1 MNRVKGLMDKI
12 LSAVCALLLLFMTA
26 LATYQV
32 ASRYIFKNPSTMSED
47 LLSYS
52 FVWVSLLGTALVFG
66 QKDHMSLTLFSDKFT
81 GKGKLALSVFTE
93 LLIISTAVVV
103 FLFGGRIFMGVG
115 ALQMSPTL
123 NIQMNWVYVILPVT
137 GLLIIIYNIINIIH
151 SIQEYTLSDKEEL
164 Q

>member
-103 FLFGGRIFMGVG
+103 FLFGGKIFMGVG

>member
-137 GLLIIIYNIINIIH
+137 GVLIIIYNIINIIH